1 MVSNKAGSEDARSR
15 ILEAALDL
23 FSDRGFHATTT
34 RKIAQKAGVNEVTL
48 FRHFNNKMTLF
59 NEVMNRIKGLGFD
72 SSNFTKF
79 EIDPE
84 DAIRLAVKHTFEIFE
99 NNPREIRLVI
109 LAFLERVGGFE
120 EEFVVKN
127 SDEAITFIAS
137 AFRKLQEQN
146 KITSKEDPEML
157 AQMLLFQSVEMA
169 TQRVIRKNSPLS
181 QYDRASLCKSIVQL
195 FMA

>member
-1 MVSNKAGSEDARSR
+1 MVSNKAGSEDAKSR

-23 FSDRGFHATTT
+23 FSDRGFYATTT

-59 NEVMNRIKGLGFD
+59 NEVLNRIRGLGFD
-72 SSNFTKF
+72 SKNYRRF

-84 DAIRLAVKHTFEIFE
+84 DTIRLAVENTFEIFE

-127 SDEAITFIAS
+127 TDEAITFLAN
-137 AFRKLQEQN
+137 AFRELQDQN
-146 KITSKEDPEML
+146 RITSKEDPEIL
-157 AQMLLFQSVEMA
+157 AQMLLFQTVEMA
-169 TQRVIRKNSPLS
+169 TQRVIRKSSPLGK
-181 QYDRASLCKSIVQL
+181 YDRASLCNSIIML
-195 FMA
+195 YMA